1 MLRSFRL
8 FVPILFLAS
17 AIPVFAQPS
26 QTVTVASKQFT
37 ESRILAEIMA
47 QLIEARTGMT
57 VERRMGLGGTMVV
70 FTALREGE
78 ADIYPEYTGTGWS
91 VVLKK
96 EERAPDPLKTYL
108 TVKRE
113 FEEKYGITWLDP
125 FGFSNSYAVAI
136 REPVAERLGI
146 SRISDLN
153 DHAAELSAGWSIE
166 FLNREDG
173 VPGLRSHY
181 GLRLAE
187 SRGMEH
193 GLAYEA
199 VRSGEIDLID
209 AYTTDG
215 KLLKYPLR
223 ILEDDKKFFPPY
235 ECAPLIRLETL
246 DRHPELKPVLNEL
259 AFRIPA
265 ETMQKLNYE
274 VEEKDRPF
282 AEVAREFLVDQG
294 LLKTDAPLKTG
305 ESIGGG
311 TLSEFIVARVPV
323 TLRLIGEHLF
333 LTGMAVFLAIIISVP
348 LGIYLTR
355 NERLS
360 ATVIG
365 ATGVIQTIPSLALLA
380 FMIPIPGF
388 GLSMRSAIA
397 ALFLYA
403 LLPIV
408 RNTYTGIREVDPD
421 LIEAAVG
428 MGLRPR
434 QILRHVQLPLAVPT
448 IMAGIRTA
456 AVISVGVAT
465 LAAFIGAGGLGEPIL
480 TGLQLNEPRLI
491 MAGAIPA
498 ALLALSVDGALGILE
513 RALSPL
519 R

>member
-1 MLRSFRL
+1 MRVRRL
-8 FVPILFLAS
+8 FPIFLFVALLS
-17 AIPVFAQPS
+17 PLFAQPTG
-26 QTVTVASKQFT
+26 TVTVASKSFT
-37 ESRILAEIMA
+37 ESRVLAEILA
-47 QLIEARTGMT
+47 QLIEARTDLA

-70 FTALREGE
+70 FEALRSGE
-78 ADIYPEYTGTGWS
+78 ADIYPDYTGTGWS

-113 FEEKYGITWLDP
+113 YEQRYGITWLDP

-136 REPVAERLGI
+136 REPLAKSLGI
-146 SRISDLN
+146 RTISDLKQHS
-153 DHAAELSAGWSIE
+153 DQLSAGWGPE
-166 FLNREDG
+166 FFNREDG
-173 VPGLRSHY
+173 LPGLRSHY
-181 GLRLAE
+181 GLNIAD
-187 SRGMEH
+187 SRAIEH

-199 VRSGEIDLID
+199 IRNGEIDLID

-215 KLLKYPLR
+215 KLLKYPL
-223 ILEDDKKFFPPY
+223 ILLEDDLNFFPPY
-235 ECAPLIRLETL
+235 EGAPLVRLETL
-246 DRHPELKPVLNEL
+246 EKYPELKAVLNEL

-265 ETMQKLNYE
+265 EKMQKMNYE
-274 VEEKDRPF
+274 VEEADRPF
-282 AEVAREFLVDQG
+282 ADVARSFLVEEG
-294 LLKTDAPLKTG
+294 LLKPDSEQTSG

-311 TLSEFIVARVPV
+311 TLGEFVVARVPV
-323 TLRLIGEHLF
+323 TIRLIGEHLF
-333 LTGMAVFLAIIISVP
+333 LTGIAVLLAIVIAVP

-355 NERLS
+355 NERFSGL
-360 ATVIG
+360 VIG
-365 ATGVIQTIPSLALLA
+365 MTGVIQTIPSLALLA

-388 GLSMRSAIA
+388 GLSVRSAIA

-408 RNTYTGIREVDPD
+408 RNTYTGIREVDAD
-421 LIEAAVG
+421 LIEAAEG
-428 MGLRPR
+428 MGLREN

-448 IMAGIRTA
+448 IMAGVRTA

-498 ALLALSVDGALGILE
+498 ALLALSVDGLLGLAD
-513 RALSPL
+513 RLLAPS

>member
-1 MLRSFRL
+1 MRLRRIHSTVL
-8 FVPILFLAS
+8 VLVLAF
-17 AIPVFAQPS
+17 PLFAQS
-26 QTVTVASKQFT
+26 GGTVSVASKTFT
-37 ESRILAEIMA
+37 ESRLLAEMIA
-47 QLIEARTGMT
+47 QLIEARTDIR

-78 ADIYPEYTGTGWS
+78 ADIYPEYTGTAWS

-113 FEEKYGITWLDP
+113 YEDKYGITWLDP
-125 FGFSNSYAVAI
+125 FGFSNSYAVAV
-136 REPVAERLGI
+136 RTPVAERLGI
-146 SRISDLN
+146 RRISDLEG
-153 DHAAELSAGWSIE
+153 HAADLRAGWSLE

-173 VPGLRSHY
+173 LPGLVSHY

-199 VRSGEIDLID
+199 IRAGEIDLID

-223 ILEDDKKFFPPY
+223 LLEDDKNFFPPY
-235 ECAPLIRLETL
+235 ECAPLVRLETL
-246 DRHPELKPVLNEL
+246 ESHPELKGVLNEL

-265 ETMQKLNYE
+265 EKMQKLNYE
-274 VEEKDRPF
+274 VEEAGRPF
-282 AEVAREFLVDQG
+282 ADVARSFLVEEG
-294 LLKTDAPLKTG
+294 LLKADAPQSAG

-323 TLRLIGEHLF
+323 TIRLIGEHLF
-333 LTGMAVFLAIIISVP
+333 LTGIAVALAILIAVP

-355 NERLS
+355 NERFSGL
-360 ATVIG
+360 VIG
-365 ATGVIQTIPSLALLA
+365 TTGVIQTIPSLALLA

-408 RNTYTGIREVDPD
+408 RNTFTGIKEVDAD
-421 LIEAAVG
+421 LIEAAEG
-428 MGLRPR
+428 MGLKEN
-434 QILRHVQLPLAVPT
+434 QILRHVQLPLAIPT
-448 IMAGIRTA
+448 IMAGVRTA

-491 MAGAIPA
+491 MAGAVPA
-498 ALLALSVDGALGILE
+498 ALLALSVDGVLGLVE
-513 RALSPL
+513 RFLAPS